1 MTRKE
6 TSEIVSQMVT
16 GLSKNN
22 KDYALGYLEAFIVNL
37 IEKHVKKK
45 DDLTDLR
52 FRMLDIGIKHL
63 IHSK

>member
-1 MTRKE
+1 MTNKE
-6 TSEIVSQMVT
+6 TSEIVGQMVT
-16 GLSKNN
+16 GLMKNN
-22 KDYALGYLEAFIVNL
+22 KDYAIGYLEAFIVNL

-52 FRMLDIGIKHL
+52 IRMLDIGIKHL